1 METMSAADP
10 HSVIRLRET
19 VGGWDGFEVAAV
31 ATEDAPQP
39 DVLGDPAPRLV
50 ITLRPAPGVVK
61 RCSQCGTPVARV
73 HETTVR
79 RVRDLPVMQWDT
91 WLLVPRARV
100 ECPRCGPTVEAVAWL
115 DKYARM
121 TTRLAAKIA
130 GLAQVL
136 PITQVAAWFRVGWD
150 TVKQIDQRALARR
163 LGRMEDHLDGLT
175 QLAVDEF
182 AIEKGHRDVTIVLD
196 VVTKRVVWLV
206 RGRGEDAL
214 ASFFTALGPARCAAI
229 TAVTCDLWG
238 PYTTQV
244 RRSYP
249 QAALVYDAFHLIARY
264 GQDVVDRVRVDET
277 NRIARAAG
285 QGAVRDA
292 RRVIKGT
299 RWLLL
304 KNAPNLRAAERVR
317 LRELLAA
324 NRALFTVS
332 VLKDDC
338 KQLWRYRAVHAA
350 KRWWAQWRR
359 RARASRLVPLQQ
371 FVTRLE
377 RHLPGILALC
387 RYPLSTG
394 ILEGCNNKIKVPKRM
409 AYGYRDDAYFFL
421 EIRAAF
427 SGFPG

>member
-1 METMSAADP
+1 MPAPDP
-10 HSVIRLRET
+10 QGVISLLQT
-19 VGGWDGFEVAAV
+19 VGGWEGFEVAGV
-31 ATEDAPQP
+31 TTEDAPLP
-39 DVLGDPAPRLV
+39 DALGDPAPRLV
-50 ITLRPAPGVVK
+50 IELRPAAGQVK

-100 ECPRCGPTVEAVAWL
+100 ECPRCGPTVEAVSWL

-121 TTRLAAKIA
+121 TTRLAEKIA

-136 PITQVAAWFRVGWD
+136 PIKHVAAWFRVSWD

-182 AIEKGHRDVTIVLD
+182 AIEKGHRYVTIVLD
-196 VVTKRVVWLV
+196 VTTKRVVWLV
-206 RGRGEDAL
+206 RGRGDDAL
-214 ASFFTALGPARCAAI
+214 AGFFTALGPTRCAAI

-244 RRSYP
+244 QRYCP

-264 GQDVVDRVRVDET
+264 GHEVVDRVRVDET

-285 QGAVRDA
+285 DGPVREA

-304 KNAPNLRAAERVR
+304 KNAPNLQAPERVR

-324 NRALFTVS
+324 NRALFTVY
-332 VLKDDC
+332 VLKDDF
-338 KQLWRYRAVHAA
+338 KQLWQYRAVHAA
-350 KRWWAQWRR
+350 RRWWVQWRR
-359 RARASRLVPLQQ
+359 RARASRLAPLQR
-371 FVTRLE
+371 FVAMLE
-377 RHLPGILALC
+377 RHLHGILAHC

-394 ILEGCNNKIKVPKRM
+394 ILEGCNNKIKVLKRM

-421 EIRAAF
+421 KIRAAF
-427 SGFPG
+427 PGIPR